1 MFDIY
6 DSQTRIIR
14 SKVADQ
20 PTSVKT
26 PLCRLK
32 LLVDALS
39 KSNPFYR
46 RKLIEAGI
54 LDSSFLQSIEDIV
67 KLPMTTREELMNNQL
82 SSPPFGENHTYSM
95 DRYIHWH
102 KTSGTNGKPLHW
114 FDTKESWDWWLDC
127 WKTVFEAAE
136 VTSKDRAFFPFSF
149 GPFIGFWTAWDA
161 AGRIGILCF
170 SGSAQNSLQRIK
182 NIIDFGITVI
192 CCTPT
197 YALHLADVAKEEGID
212 LQGSSVEKIIVA
224 GEPGG
229 SIPEIKG
236 LLEKRWG
243 AMVFDH
249 AGATE
254 VGAHSFT
261 CVKGRS
267 LHLNENEFI
276 AEVLRCPND
285 SRSGDAAGELV
296 ITNLGR
302 IGSPVIRYRTG
313 DLVTI
318 DQTPCPCGS
327 PFMKLVGGITSRID
341 DMVII
346 RGVNI
351 FPSAVE
357 AVLRRFNEVREFRIE
372 ISKVKSLD
380 EISVIVE
387 VDSEEVL
394 PSIHLELFNAFGL
407 RINVHSAPLNT
418 LPRFELK
425 ARRFHRS

>member
-1 MFDIY
+1 MY
-6 DSQTRIIR
+6 HSQARIVH
-14 SKVADQ
+14 SKAADQ
-20 PTSVKT
+20 LTSVEAR
-26 PLCRLK
+26 LGRLK
-32 LLVDALS
+32 LLVDALL
-39 KSNPFYR
+39 KYNPFYR

-54 LDSSFLQSIEDIV
+54 LDSSILQSIEDIV

-82 SSPPFGENHTYSM
+82 SSPPFGENHTYPL
-95 DRYIHWH
+95 DQYIHWH

-127 WKTVFEAAE
+127 WKTVFDAAE

-161 AGRIGILCF
+161 AGRMGILCF
-170 SGSAQNSLQRIK
+170 SGAAQNSLQRIK
-182 NIIDFGITVI
+182 NIIDFGITVV

-197 YALHLADVAKEEGID
+197 YALHLTDVAEGEEID
-212 LQGSSVEKIIVA
+212 LQGSSVEKVIVA

-229 SIPEIKG
+229 SIPEIKE
-236 LLEKRWG
+236 LIEKRWG
-243 AMVFDH
+243 AMLFDH
-249 AGATE
+249 AGSTE

-261 CVKGRS
+261 CAKGRS

-276 AEVLRCPND
+276 AEVLRCPDD
-285 SRSGDAAGELV
+285 SRSEEATGELV

-302 IGSPVIRYRTG
+302 LGSPIIRYRTG
-313 DLVTI
+313 DRVTV

-327 PFMKLVGGITSRID
+327 PFMKLASGIAGRID
-341 DMVII
+341 DMMTI

-357 AVLRRFNEVREFRIE
+357 SVLRRFKEVREFRIE
-372 ISKVKSLD
+372 VSKVKSLD
-380 EISVIVE
+380 EMSVILE
-387 VDSEEVL
+387 VDSEAVL
-394 PSIHLELFNAFGL
+394 PRIQLELFNAFGL
-407 RINVHSAPLNT
+407 RINVHSALPNT

-425 ARRFHRS
+425 ARRFFRS

>member
-1 MFDIY
+1 MH
-6 DSQTRIIR
+6 DSHARIVH
-14 SKVADQ
+14 SKAANQ
-20 PTSVKT
+20 PTSAET
-26 PLCRLK
+26 RLCRLK
-32 LLVDALS
+32 LLVDALL
-39 KSNPFYR
+39 KHNPFYQ
-46 RKLIEAGI
+46 RKFIEAGI
-54 LDSSFLQSIEDIV
+54 LDSSFLQSIDDIV
-67 KLPMTTREELMNNQL
+67 KLPMTTREELVNNQL
-82 SSPPFGENHTYSM
+82 SFPPFGENHTCSM
-95 DRYIHWH
+95 DQYIHWH

-127 WKTVFEAAE
+127 WKTVFDAAE

-161 AGRIGILCF
+161 AGRMGILCF
-170 SGSAQNSLQRIK
+170 SGAAQNSLQRIK
-182 NIIDFGITVI
+182 NIIDFGITVV

-197 YALHLADVAKEEGID
+197 YALHLADVAKEEGIN
-212 LQGSSVEKIIVA
+212 LQDSSVEKIIVA

-229 SIPEIKG
+229 SIPEIKE
-236 LLEKRWG
+236 LVEKRWG

-261 CVKGRS
+261 CIKGRS

-276 AEVLRCPND
+276 AEVLRSSND
-285 SRSGDAAGELV
+285 SRSEHTTGELV

-313 DLVTI
+313 DLVTV
-318 DQTPCPCGS
+318 DQTACPCGS
-327 PFMKLVGGITSRID
+327 PFMKLVGGIIGRND
-341 DMVII
+341 DMMII

-372 ISKVKSLD
+372 VSKVKSLD
-380 EISVIVE
+380 EMSIIVE

-394 PSIHLELFNAFGL
+394 SRIQLELFNAFGL
-407 RINVHSAPLNT
+407 RIKVHSALPNT

-425 ARRFHRS
+425 ARRFYRS